1 MTAAAG
7 AAAIGGVRTGRCLC
21 GGVQISIRNAPAT
34 LGACHCEN
42 CRRWTGSALIALSV
56 APQDIA
62 IVGSDR
68 ITAYRSSDWATRS
81 FCTVCGSTL
90 WYRLT
95 VPTPEAASYEIPVGL
110 LDNPHGLALTSE
122 IYIDRKPDGYVLAGA
137 TKQQTAAEIEAFIQA
152 SMKE

>member
-1 MTAAAG
+1 MTASAGTAG
-7 AAAIGGVRTGRCLC
+7 AGRARTGRCLC
-21 GGVQISIRNAPAT
+21 GGVQISIRNLPQT

-42 CRRWTGSALIALSV
+42 CRRWTGSALIALTV
-56 APQDIA
+56 APEDIA

-68 ITAYRSSDWATRS
+68 VTTYKSSDWATRS
-81 FCTVCGSTL
+81 FCAVCGSTL

-95 VPTPEAASYEIPVGL
+95 VPTPEQGSYEIPVGL
-110 LDNPHGLALTSE
+110 LDNPHGLPLSSE

-137 TKQQTAAEIEAFIQA
+137 TKQQTAAEFEAFIQA